1 MASIK
6 PKRTAPTVGT
16 LAPILPLLLLRY
28 TSATAQN
35 VSNSKLQG
43 WEKKKPVKQETTKRL
58 PVPGVRQRGSDV
70 FDLLPFS

>member
-35 VSNSKLQG
+35 VSNSKTPGLG
-43 WEKKKPVKQETTKRL
+43 KEEAGETGNDQTLARFRSSTARFER
-58 PVPGVRQRGSDV
+58 V
-70 FDLLPFS
+70 